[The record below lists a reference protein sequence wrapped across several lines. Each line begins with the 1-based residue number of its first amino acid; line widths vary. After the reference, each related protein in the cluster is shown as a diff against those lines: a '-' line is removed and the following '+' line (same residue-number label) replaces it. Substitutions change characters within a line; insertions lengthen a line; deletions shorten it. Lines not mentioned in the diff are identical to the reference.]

1 MEYAICIVAAAPVR
15 KEPSHKT
22 EMTNQLLF
30 GETMEVLESKEG
42 WLHVSS
48 MYDNYEGW
56 VTQHQVEDVE
66 KDVASEPLQFVCAD
80 LMNSVQF
87 TDQVINAPM
96 GAALT
101 GFKKE
106 AGSLWSDQYS
116 FDGMF
121 KSFEQPSNKE
131 ELLKTAKKWFN
142 APYLWG
148 GKTLMGVDCSGFVQ
162 TVFKV
167 NGIRLSRDAWQ
178 QAKEGDE
185 VDQLSSAKMSD
196 VAFFKNTEGRIIHV
210 GILLNP
216 NQIIHASGKVK
227 IDKIDKDG
235 IINEHTRLRTHQ
247 LHSIKRFF

>member
-1 MEYAICIVAAAPVR
+1 MKHAICTVAAAPMR

-30 GETMEVLESKEG
+30 GETMEVLVTKDG
-42 WLHVSS
+42 WLLARS

-66 KDVASEPLQFVCAD
+66 KDVASEPLRFVCSD
-80 LMNSVQF
+80 LINSIQF
-87 TDQVINAPM
+87 DDQMINAPM

-106 AGSLWSDQYS
+106 TGSLWKDQYS
-116 FDGMF
+116 FDRIYR
-121 KSFEQPSNKE
+121 SFEKPSSVE
-131 ELLKTAKKWFN
+131 ELLETAKKWLN

-148 GKTLMGVDCSGFVQ
+148 GKTFLGVDCSGFVQ

-178 QAKEGDE
+178 QAKEGE
-185 VDQLSSAKMSD
+185 GIEQLSLAKTSD
-196 VAFFKNTEGRIIHV
+196 VAFFNNPEGKIIHV
-210 GILLNP
+210 GILLN
-216 NQIIHASGKVK
+216 QAEIIHASGKVR
-227 IDKIDKDG
+227 IDKIDEEG
-235 IINEHTRLRTHQ
+235 IINLQTGKRTHQ
-247 LHSIKRFF
+247 LHSMKRFF

>member
-1 MEYAICIVAAAPVR
+1 MEYAICTVAAAPVR

-30 GETMEVLESKEG
+30 GETLEVLEIKEG
-42 WLHVSS
+42 WLRVRS
-48 MYDNYEGW
+48 MYDRYEGW
-56 VTQHQVEDVE
+56 VTEHQIEDVE

-80 LMNSVQF
+80 LISSIQF
-87 TDQVINAPM
+87 HDQVISVPM

-106 AGSLWSDQYS
+106 KGSLWKDQYS

-121 KSFEQPSNKE
+121 RSFEHPANEK
-131 ELLKTAKKWFN
+131 ELLETAKKWLS

-167 NGIRLSRDAWQ
+167 NGIRLSRDSWQ
-178 QAKEGDE
+178 QAKEGKTVE
-185 VDQLSSAKMSD
+185 QLSSANTSD
-196 VAFFKNTEGRIIHV
+196 VAFFKNAEGRIIHV
-210 GILLNP
+210 GILLHP
-216 NQIIHASGKVK
+216 NQIIHASGKVR
-227 IDKIDKDG
+227 IDKIDEEG
-235 IINEHTRLRTHQ
+235 IINLQTGDRTHQ
-247 LHSIKRFF
+247 LHSMKRFF